1 VWWANTA
8 AIEATQS
15 LFSRVALELATTYTK
30 GLDALQSTAAL
41 QLNASKAD
49 LGQSLTDEISAALS
63 SVSAQQ
69 AEVVEEVSA
78 LTATLADLQSE
89 GGRPQR
95 RAGEARGLPGRQ
107 QGPRAPAARAAP
119 STSTATPR
127 SLPCLQTG
135 ALTATPSSPARR
147 CTSPATRASSSRAA
161 CA

>member
-1 VWWANTA
+1 MWWANTA

-30 GLDALQSTAAL
+30 GLDALQSTAAV

-89 GGRPQR
+89 VDHLSDAQEKL
-95 RAGEARGLPGRQ
+95 EACLGDNKVP
-107 QGPRAPAARAAP
+107 GPRRLVQHHLQALQPRARCRA
-119 STSTATPR
+119 
-127 SLPCLQTG
+127 C
-135 ALTATPSSPARR
+135 RR
-147 CTSPATRASSSRAA
+147 ER
-161 CA
+161 